1 MNERTRLPQT
11 TARAIAVVAGGAT
24 VALAS
29 VEPAV
34 AVAALCG
41 LALSAT
47 VIRFERSP
55 RQIALAAALLPA
67 LTLVT
72 TAVVIQPA
80 TRAVV
85 ALTVVGVLLGAG
97 VGGTLFG
104 TSAAV
109 ARDRAAVAMVLA
121 TVFTAIAAL
130 ATFALQEFGSLQA
143 VLEYLRWRTGDG
155 VGGLFSAL
163 VVTALAGVAAV
174 AALPDAVFTTARRRD
189 QANVIRYGLAR
200 SIGVLLVATL
210 VGTVALVVL
219 GWYLPPVGWLVELVL
234 ASDLVRGALLALT
247 VVGVTIAA
255 LGSIV
260 RRFWDRTN
268 GANATSAI
276 VPVVVGTTVGTT
288 LTVLLAGGIGVQRGL
303 AAVETVGALF
313 AVTMIVLMIG
323 SVVVW
328 HAGALGKGTVSKSP
342 YIVATT
348 LATSGLILGVLAE
361 QERTGTG
368 LTAVWAGLPT
378 FVVIAAALVCY
389 DLGRHG
395 RSFAREIGAVGAS
408 STPQLVRIG
417 WSGAVASGGVVGAVC
432 GFWLATVF
440 QPTLSVPATVGVVV
454 GFGVLVVGA
463 RVLLR

>member
-29 VEPAV
+29 VVPAV
-34 AVAALCG
+34 AVAVLCG

-47 VIRFERSP
+47 VIRFGRSH
-55 RQIALAAALLPA
+55 RQITLAAALLPA

-85 ALTVVGVLLGAG
+85 ALTVIGVLLGAG

-104 TSAAV
+104 SSAAV

-121 TVFTAIAAL
+121 AVLTAITAL
-130 ATFALQEFGSLQA
+130 ASFAVREFGSLQA
-143 VLEYLRWRTGDG
+143 VLEFLLWRTGDG

-174 AALPDAVFTTARRRD
+174 AALPDAMFTTARRRD
-189 QANVIRYGLAR
+189 QAKVIRYGIAR

-210 VGTVALVVL
+210 VGGTALIVL
-219 GWYLPPVGWLVELVL
+219 GWYLPPVDWLVEVVL
-234 ASDLVRGALLALT
+234 ASDLVRGVFLGLT
-247 VVGVTIAA
+247 VASVFIAA
-255 LGSIV
+255 LGSVV
-260 RRFWDRTN
+260 RRFWNRTN
-268 GANATSAI
+268 GASETSAI
-276 VPVVVGTTVGTT
+276 VPIVVGTAIGTT
-288 LTVLLAGGIGVQRGL
+288 LTVLLAGGVGMQRGS

-313 AVTMIVLMIG
+313 AVTMIVLAIG

-328 HAGALGKGTVSKSP
+328 HVGALGNGALSKSP

-361 QERTGTG
+361 RELAGTG
-368 LTAVWAGLPT
+368 LAAVWAGLPT
-378 FVVIAAALVCY
+378 FVVIAAALMCY

-395 RSFAREIGAVGAS
+395 RSLTREIGAAGAL

-417 WSGAVASGGVVGAVC
+417 WSGAVASGGVVAAVC

-440 QPTLSVPATVGVVV
+440 RPTLSVPATIGVVV